1 MKLDPEYSPTD
12 PTIPPTR
19 HHPQVYV
26 KIQIKQATGL
36 RDAVELAALSST
48 SISHSEVETGGNTYV
63 TIRFSFTKKTHTT
76 KAIAATFSPSYSYEI
91 ELPLSLSQS
100 VIDNHSPVS
109 LAEIL
114 SKSTVNF
121 QIWHVPLADRNSLHE
136 RTHTQVPHVI
146 LGECS
151 LPFEALLLKSTGVK
165 GWYSLKPPNGKGSKC
180 VGALDLN
187 IEFSSIEDREKVI
200 YEANKF
206 GYQIERPV
214 KFDSLQLEAEQ
225 NLEIDIN
232 IRRIWIAKQSHST
245 KPHTLCYL
253 RYRFYDKTT
262 TISPTFSPRRSEGN
276 RVVYDTEYKESCQ
289 VYPSSAFEWYLQE
302 ERFELQIWQTNAKS
316 SISVKPSVDDN
327 LIGTAYVNLYE
338 MCGFRDFQE
347 PQLAGVYPL
356 FKAGVSTLGGNCA
369 EIEISIHQPTQMENS
384 AALSVQDKSS
394 LTPGAEI
401 RDSEETFETETPT
414 GIPII
419 FAVDRA
425 AHLTSLPNQ
434 TGYLHV
440 TVHGEM
446 LLFQSNRIEM
456 CSSPVWNF
464 QQEVRISE
472 EIFSPML
479 GLEAKLWYSASFD
492 TIQSQLIGVAKVDL
506 SPLKYGLPELAGWYN
521 LSNVMSSC
529 QGQIKLRAT
538 PLERMDIPPSVK
550 VQHQK
555 SEWRQCK
562 KTCSLI
568 DSPVN
573 TVNPIVIQEVA
584 IDLTGVTDVNVTGSF
599 LMRRL
604 KSSLADLDCVQANL
618 RQNLQSKQDSEC
630 VPPPGNTDFDTETEI
645 PAIQN
650 EPVLEDTNYTME
662 NLNALLEEIDELPLT
677 TPSPQHSPTELS
689 LVELSD
695 NETEYVDAE
704 LCTVNAVTEDVG
716 VNTVAFNEEDID
728 LESSELPL
736 IEETIIQRSLSPTL
750 SEEFEVNSQE
760 TQTAVEENNPHFILE
775 TEFNDSESQQY
786 IPASPNSLTDVSSI
800 SDLFEPENEQEK
812 SEDLLNWVDSMTH
825 NFPTGGQLRT
835 EDKTGRIITS
845 DEEGNLK
852 INIPDDIQVPNFF
865 MQPDTLIENMRKLR
879 MKAMSQF
886 PQATPN
892 LDKPPTTSTK
902 PPSVHLTTP
911 LLPWEA
917 NRINKIFLG
926 KV

>member
-12 PTIPPTR
+12 PTIAPTR
-19 HHPQVYV
+19 HHPQVYI
-26 KIQIKQATGL
+26 KLHIKQASGL
-36 RDAVELAALSST
+36 KDAVELAALSNT
-48 SISHSEVETGGNTYV
+48 SISHSEVENGVNTYV

-76 KAIAATFSPSYSYEI
+76 KAIAATFSPAYSYEI

-100 VIDNHSPVS
+100 VIENHSPVS

-121 QIWHVPLADRNSLHE
+121 QIWHVPLGDRSSLHE
-136 RTHTQVPHVI
+136 RAHTQVPHVI

-180 VGALDLN
+180 VGALELN
-187 IEFSSIEDREKVI
+187 MEFSSIEDREKVI

-206 GYQIERPV
+206 GYQMERPAR
-214 KFDSLQLEAEQ
+214 FDSLQLEAEQ

-232 IRRIWIAKQSHST
+232 IRRIWIAKQSHSS
-245 KPHTLCYL
+245 KQHSLCYL

-262 TISPTFSPRRSEGN
+262 TVSPTFSPRRNEGS
-276 RVVYDTEYKESCQ
+276 RVVYDTEYKKSCQ

-316 SISVKPSVDDN
+316 PISVRPSIDDN
-327 LIGTAYVNLYE
+327 LVGTAYVNLYE

-347 PQLAGVYPL
+347 PQIAGVYPL
-356 FKAGVSTLGGNCA
+356 FKPGVSSLGGNCA
-369 EIEISIHQPTQMENS
+369 EIEIVIHQPTQMDLREQ
-384 AALSVQDKSS
+384 LLDKSS
-394 LTPGAEI
+394 LTPGADI
-401 RDSEETFETETPT
+401 GDSDETLGAEAPT
-414 GIPII
+414 GIPVI

-425 AHLTSLPNQ
+425 AHLMSLPRQ

-440 TVHGEM
+440 SVHGDT
-446 LLFQSNRIEM
+446 LLLQTNRIEI
-456 CSSPVWNF
+456 CSSPIWNF
-464 QQEVRISE
+464 QQEVCIGE

-479 GLEAKLWYSASFD
+479 GLEAKLWYSAASD

-529 QGQIKLRAT
+529 QGQIKLRAI
-538 PLERMDIPPSVK
+538 PKERMDIPPSVK

-555 SEWRQCK
+555 SEWGQNAK
-562 KTCSLI
+562 SCSLI
-568 DSPVN
+568 DNPVS
-573 TVNPIVIQEVA
+573 TVVIQEVD
-584 IDLTGVTDVNVTGSF
+584 IDLTGVIDPNVTGSF

-618 RQNLQSKQDSEC
+618 RQSLQPQQQSTEPRAPLGNEDCYTESVLPVASAQDES
-630 VPPPGNTDFDTETEI
+630 VF
-645 PAIQN
+645 
-650 EPVLEDTNYTME
+650 EDTTYMIDNI
-662 NLNALLEEIDELPLT
+662 NALLEEIDEIPLT
-677 TPSPQHSPTELS
+677 PVSPHNSPIELS

-695 NETEYVDAE
+695 KETESVGEEFCPMQAD
-704 LCTVNAVTEDVG
+704 TEDVG
-716 VNTVAFNEEDID
+716 VNTIAFNEEEIAI
-728 LESSELPL
+728 ESSALP
-736 IEETIIQRSLSPTL
+736 L
-750 SEEFEVNSQE
+750 SEEDMTFNRSFSPALSEDCEANSQE
-760 TQTAVEENNPHFILE
+760 TQIAAEENNPHFILQ
-775 TEFNDSESQQY
+775 TEFNETESQQY
-786 IPASPNSLTDVSSI
+786 ISTSPKSLTDVSAI
-800 SDLFEPENEQEK
+800 SELFEPENEQET
-812 SEDLLNWVDSMTH
+812 SDDILNWVDTMTRNIPSGDQLH
-825 NFPTGGQLRT
+825 TTGDRT
-835 EDKTGRIITS
+835 ARIISS

-852 INIPDDIQVPNFF
+852 INIPDDVQVPNFF
-865 MQPDTLIENMRKLR
+865 MPPDTLIENMRKLR

-886 PQATPN
+886 PQDVP
-892 LDKPPTTSTK
+892 KEERPPPLTTK